1 MSIWQT
7 LPKPFFVLAPLE
19 GVTDTVFRRIVASCA
34 RPDLF
39 FTEFTSSDGF
49 CSPGKASVMDNF
61 RYTEGEQ
68 PLIAQIWGKN
78 PEHMYQTAVEL
89 SGMGFAGIDINMGC
103 PDRTVM
109 KNECGAAMINTPLV
123 AAAVIAA
130 VKRGAGTLPVSVKT
144 RIGVKKIIT
153 DEWISFI
160 LDQDIAALTVHGRTA
175 AEMSKVPAHWDE
187 IARAVS
193 IRDKKGLATKIIGN
207 GDVKDVQDGIAKVAA
222 YGVDGIMIGRGIFNN
237 LWCFDKSE
245 TPHVATTD
253 ELFSV
258 MKNHITMFDKEWGNR
273 KSYALLK
280 KFFKIYISGFGG
292 ASDVRM
298 RFMETNDANQALV
311 LLDQLSS
318 VVHPVAP

>member
-1 MSIWQT
+1 MQSIWQN

-61 RYTEGEQ
+61 RYTQGEQ

-78 PEHMYQTAVEL
+78 PEHMYQTAVGL
-89 SGMGFAGIDINMGC
+89 SSMGFAGIDINMGC

-109 KNECGAAMINTPLV
+109 KNACGAAMINTPEV
-123 AAAVIAA
+123 ASSVIQA
-130 VKRGAGTLPVSVKT
+130 VKQGAGTLPVSVKT

-153 DEWISFI
+153 DEWISHI

-187 IARAVS
+187 IARAVH
-193 IRDKKGLATKIIGN
+193 IRDKKGLQTKIIGN
-207 GDVKDVQDGIAKVAA
+207 GDVKNVADGLSKVKE
-222 YGVDGIMIGRGIFNN
+222 YGVDGVMIGRGIFNN
-237 LWCFDKSE
+237 LWCFDKSDN
-245 TPHVATTD
+245 PHVASSE
-253 ELFSV
+253 ELFAV
-258 MKNHITMFDKEWGNR
+258 MKNHITMFDKEWGTR

-292 ASDVRM
+292 AADARM
-298 RFMETNDANQALV
+298 RFMETNSAQEALK
-311 LLDQLSS
+311 LLGELSH
-318 VVHPVAP
+318 VV

>member
-1 MSIWQT
+1 MQSIWQT

-49 CSPGKASVMDNF
+49 CSPGRAAVMENF
-61 RYTEGEQ
+61 RYTESEK

-78 PEHMYQTAVEL
+78 PEHMYETAVAL
-89 SGMGFAGIDINMGC
+89 SSMGFAGIDINMGC

-109 KNECGAAMINTPLV
+109 KNECGAAMINTPDV
-123 AAAVIAA
+123 ASHVIAA
-130 VKRGAGTLPVSVKT
+130 VKRGAGALPVSVKT

-153 DEWISFI
+153 DEWISHI

-187 IARAVS
+187 IARAVAL
-193 IRDKKGLATKIIGN
+193 RDKKGLKTKIIGN
-207 GDVKDVQDGIAKVAA
+207 GDVKDIADGLTKVKE
-222 YGVDGIMIGRGIFNN
+222 YGVDGVMIGRGIFNN

-245 TPHVATTD
+245 SPHIADTE

-258 MKNHITMFDKEWGNR
+258 MEKHIRMFDAEWGTR

-292 ASDVRM
+292 ASEARM
-298 RFMETNDANQALV
+298 RFMETNSAQDALK
-311 LLDQLSS
+311 LLGEL
-318 VVHPVAP
+318 

>member
-1 MSIWQT
+1 MQSIWNS

-19 GVTDTVFRRIVASCA
+19 GVTDTVFRRIVGSCA
-34 RPDLF
+34 RPDVF

-49 CSPGKASVMDNF
+49 CSVGRDSVMENF
-61 RYTEGEQ
+61 RYTPEEQ

-78 PEHMYQTAVEL
+78 PEHMYETAVEL

-123 AAAVIAA
+123 AGAVIAA

-160 LDQDIAALTVHGRTA
+160 LDQNIAALTVHGRTA

-207 GDVKDVQDGIAKVAA
+207 GDVKDVQDGLAKVAA
-222 YGVDGIMIGRGIFNN
+222 FGVDGVMIGRGIFNN

-245 TPHVATTD
+245 TPHLATTG

-258 MKNHITMFDKEWGNR
+258 MEQHIKMFDAEWGNR

-280 KFFKIYISGFGG
+280 KFFKIYITGFGG
-292 ASDVRM
+292 ASEARQ
-298 RFMETNDANQALV
+298 RFMETANASEALS
-311 LLDQLSS
+311 LLGQLS
-318 VVHPVAP
+318 HPV